1 MYTLD
6 IMKKYQH
13 LLGVVF
19 SLTQQSKNEK
29 RKYACRQG
37 KTNVESALNSEIPG
51 FLFVFFFFWDEMGG
65 GCLLA
70 RSPLWSSHSKLLS
83 LGCLNASSA
92 QYKRSTGRNLGD
104 TVMVRRSS
112 TTSRGTTYW
121 FLYFVVLCHYG
132 GVT

>member
-29 RKYACRQG
+29 RKCACRQG
-37 KTNVESALNSEIPG
+37 KTNVESALNSEIPV
-51 FLFVFFFFWDEMGG
+51 FLVMFFFFWDKMGG

-70 RSPLWSSHSKLLS
+70 RLCDLP
-83 LGCLNASSA
+83 
-92 QYKRSTGRNLGD
+92 
-104 TVMVRRSS
+104 TVNFSVWMLE
-112 TTSRGTTYW
+112 GK
-121 FLYFVVLCHYG
+121 
-132 GVT
+132 